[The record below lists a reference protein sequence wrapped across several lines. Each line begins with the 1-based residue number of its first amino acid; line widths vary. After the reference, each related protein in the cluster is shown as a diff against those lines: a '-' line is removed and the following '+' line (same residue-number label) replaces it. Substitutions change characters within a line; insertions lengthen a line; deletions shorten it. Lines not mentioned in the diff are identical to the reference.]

1 MIRVRPEDIYALRNS
16 TGRPFTDHL
25 DRLIRSSA
33 SVVGIVAA
41 SVSDNPRTNLAD
53 GGADTEVSARATLP
67 DRWGYFGAESVWQYK
82 AVEVG
87 SLTDKLIAE
96 EITAP
101 SKQYVRDLLVRGY
114 GYRFCICHDGTAERK
129 AEIKVVLAA
138 EIRRVNPN
146 APEPLVLFAKDV
158 AEWTNAFPALAAEL
172 LHSELSGFSLFET
185 WKTHERAKTPVFV
198 PTPQSQTI
206 RDSVRQHLD
215 WTQKPKTTKLTISG
229 NAGVGKT
236 RTVLEA
242 LTEGNDATGLVFYS
256 DDEDRA
262 IELAQNLKN
271 NPEVFAVIVADE
283 CMETAAF
290 RIGRALEGFEQR
302 IRLITITNEDAI
314 EGANEL
320 RLDPLPNKTLEEI
333 LEANFSSI
341 DSLRRLKYVE
351 LADGFLRFAI
361 LLCQHDAEIV
371 EKGFIGEPLRHV
383 RSYLDAFFSGKDEL
397 SDADRAALDLIS
409 LLDRCGVAG
418 NLEGELKSLCHL
430 VGLDFADT
438 RTRLAKVQKITGL
451 IGRTSRYMYVS
462 PTPIAMVCFQTAWT
476 RWVEWDTARFLS
488 NFPRELMERFLPRAS
503 RASKEVGK
511 VVTDYF
517 RDWIAS
523 RGGKIF
529 STDAETEQLLL
540 LVRAD
545 PDRMLPRLRDLVL
558 RAAPEQLAPGYRS
571 GRRRLIVELPQ
582 IAQYPEWFV
591 LAESMLFHLALH
603 EAEPSLGNNATKL
616 WTELYG
622 ILDSDMATPFPER
635 LTILQGRIGDTNVAV
650 RRLCALALGEAS
662 DDRSVRMIR
671 TSTFGRRVP
680 PDRWIPKTWDEYFEY
695 LKSCLRALHTL
706 CSDMDEA
713 VRKEAASRYIQS
725 IRHALFRNILKPTK
739 EGAGVV
745 PDSVRPMLRAEL
757 RELLLLNTHTDEGEE
772 QPVPD
777 DEKTAFIREWIE
789 ELGSRSLHDELVED
803 VGPASWSHHL
813 EQSAWDERVR
823 ALAKRLLEEEGA
835 LNSALPWLNSDE
847 AGSAV
852 DLGVAV
858 GRLDSQGSRMQEVVE
873 ACRASRRAEF
883 LRGYLVGLAESFS
896 AAANPVEIRAQANL
910 LLNDLWEQDAPLA
923 YAAMLAS
930 GTFLRAFGRTIEAVS
945 SGSLPPRYLDNFKA
959 WNGQR
964 HTNSAETKI
973 ACETLLVLAK
983 NGDAEAANI
992 GLEFLQFLFMRNQD
1006 EEKLEV
1012 LASLFGDDLADVVFG
1027 LLENS
1032 VPSRG
1037 RISHAFARI
1046 FATVMEL
1053 DPQRAVRLVMRLLR
1067 DKEYETAE
1075 LGSGLIASVAK
1086 ADPAY
1091 LMEQIGSAML
1101 SKDRDLNF
1109 IIRKLPIAILPDEIV
1124 IDWLKEHGVDGARIL
1139 ARHVPKPFVD
1149 NGAPKL
1155 SPITEFLLTQY
1166 GEDDA
1171 VYASFVAG
1179 LHSGGVFAGPISDW
1193 MMRGVALAE
1202 HFVTSPIP
1210 AVRKWALGEVEYG
1223 TRQAEEFRQ
1232 QEEEDGFRV

>member
-1 MIRVRPEDIYALRNS
+1 MIRVRPEDIYSLRNS
-16 TGRPFTDHL
+16 TGRAFTDHL

-41 SVSDNPRTNLAD
+41 AVSDNPRTNVAD
-53 GGADTEVSARATLP
+53 GGADTEVSASATMP
-67 DRWGYFGAESVWQYK
+67 DRWGYFGVPSVWQYK
-82 AVEVG
+82 AIEVG
-87 SLTDKLIAE
+87 SLTDKQIAE
-96 EITAP
+96 EISAP
-101 SKQYVRDLLVRGY
+101 SKEYVRDLLVRGY
-114 GYRFCICHDGTAERK
+114 GYRLAICHDGTAERK
-129 AEIKVVLAA
+129 AEIKAVLAA
-138 EIRRVNPN
+138 EIQRLNPN
-146 APEPLVLFAKDV
+146 APEPLVLFAKDI
-158 AEWTNAFPALAAEL
+158 AEWTNAFPALAAEM

-185 WKTHERAKTPVFV
+185 WKTHERAKTPIFV
-198 PTPQSQTI
+198 PTPQSETI

-242 LTEGNDATGLVFYS
+242 LVEGNDATGLVFYS

-271 NPEVFAVIVADE
+271 HPELFAVIVADE

-290 RIGRALEGFEQR
+290 RIERALEGFEER

-320 RLDPLPNKTLEEI
+320 RLDPLPNKTVEEI

-341 DSLRRLKYVE
+341 DQLRRLQYVE

-361 LLCQHDAEIV
+361 LLCKHDTEIV

-397 SDADRAALDLIS
+397 SDDDRAALDLIS

-418 NLEGELKSLCHL
+418 NLEGELKSLCNL
-430 VGLDFADT
+430 VGLDFTDT
-438 RTRLAKVQKITGL
+438 RMRLNKVQKVTGL

-462 PTPIAMVCFQTAWT
+462 PAPIAMVCFQSAWS
-476 RWVEWDTARFLS
+476 RWVEWNTPQFLS
-488 NFPRELMERFLPRAS
+488 NFPKELMERFLPRAS

-523 RGGKIF
+523 RGGEIF
-529 STDAETEQLLL
+529 SIDAETEQLLL

-558 RAAPEQLAPGYRS
+558 RATPEQLSPGYRS

-622 ILDSDMATPFPER
+622 ILDSDIATPFPDR
-635 LTILQGRIGDTNVAV
+635 LTVLQGRVADTNAAV

-695 LKSCLRALHTL
+695 LKSCLRALHSL
-706 CSDMDEA
+706 CSDTDEV

-725 IRHALFRNILKPTK
+725 IRHALFRNILEPTK

-757 RELLLLNTHTDEGEE
+757 RELLLLNAHTEDGEE
-772 QPVPD
+772 QNIPD

-789 ELGSRSLHDELVED
+789 ELGSRSLRDELVED
-803 VGPASWSHHL
+803 IGPASWSHHL

-852 DLGVAV
+852 DLGVAM
-858 GRLDSQGSRMQEVVE
+858 GRLDCNGSRMQEVVE
-873 ACRASRRAEF
+873 ACRVSKRAEF
-883 LRGYLVGLAESFS
+883 LRGYFVGLAESS
-896 AAANPVEIRAQANL
+896 STAANPEEIQAEANL
-910 LLNDLWEQDAPLA
+910 LLDELWNRDASLA

-930 GTFLRAFGRTIEAVS
+930 GDFLRSFSRTIEAVS
-945 SGSLPPRYLDNFKA
+945 QGALPARYLDNFKA

-964 HTNSAETKI
+964 HTNSVETKI
-973 ACETLLVLAK
+973 ACETLLGLAT
-983 NGDAEAANI
+983 NGDAEAANF

-1006 EEKLEV
+1006 REKLDV
-1012 LASLFGDDLADVVFG
+1012 LASLFGEDLSAVVFG
-1027 LLENS
+1027 LLESS
-1032 VPSRG
+1032 VPSKG
-1037 RISHAFARI
+1037 RVSHAFARI

-1053 DPQRAVRLVMRLLR
+1053 DSQRAVRLVMQLLR
-1067 DKEYETAE
+1067 AREYETAE
-1075 LGSGLIASVAK
+1075 LGSGLIASVSK

-1101 SKDRDLNF
+1101 KKDRDLNL
-1109 IIRKLPIAILPDEIV
+1109 IIRKLPIAILPSDIV
-1124 IDWLKEHGVDGARIL
+1124 INWLKKHGVDGARIL
-1139 ARHVPKPFVD
+1139 ARHVPKPFLD
-1149 NGAPKL
+1149 DGTPRL
-1155 SPITEFLLTQY
+1155 DPITEYLLTEY
-1166 GEDDA
+1166 GEDEA

-1202 HFVTSPIP
+1202 HFVTSPVP
-1210 AVRKWALGEVEYG
+1210 AIRRWALAEVEYG
-1223 TRQAEEFRQ
+1223 TRQAEEYRK
-1232 QEEEDGFRV
+1232 QEEEEGFRG

>member
-1 MIRVRPEDIYALRNS
+1 M
-16 TGRPFTDHL
+16 
-25 DRLIRSSA
+25 
-33 SVVGIVAA
+33 
-41 SVSDNPRTNLAD
+41 
-53 GGADTEVSARATLP
+53 
-67 DRWGYFGAESVWQYK
+67 
-82 AVEVG
+82 
-87 SLTDKLIAE
+87 
-96 EITAP
+96 
-101 SKQYVRDLLVRGY
+101 
-114 GYRFCICHDGTAERK
+114 
-129 AEIKVVLAA
+129 
-138 EIRRVNPN
+138 NPN
-146 APEPLVLFAKDV
+146 APEPLVLFAKDI

-185 WKTHERAKTPVFV
+185 WKTNERAKTPVFV

-215 WTQKPKTTKLTISG
+215 WTEKPKTTKLTISG

-242 LTEGNDATGLVFYS
+242 LIEGNDATGLVFYS

-283 CMETAAF
+283 CMDTAAF

-320 RLDPLPNKTLEEI
+320 RLDPLPSKAVEEI

-341 DSLRRLKYVE
+341 DPLRRYKYVE

-418 NLEGELKSLCHL
+418 NLEGELKSLCDL
-430 VGLDFADT
+430 VGLDLGDT

-462 PTPIAMVCFQTAWT
+462 PTPIAMVCFQSAWT
-476 RWVEWDTARFLS
+476 RWVEWNTARFLS
-488 NFPRELMERFLPRAS
+488 NFPKELMERFLPRAS

-523 RGGKIF
+523 RGGEIF
-529 STDAETEQLLL
+529 STDAETQQLLL

-558 RAAPEQLAPGYRS
+558 RATPEQLASGYRS
-571 GRRRLIVELPQ
+571 GRRALIVELPE
-582 IAQYPEWFV
+582 IARYPEWFAM
-591 LAESMLFHLALH
+591 AESMLFYLARH
-603 EAEPSLGNNATKL
+603 EAEPNLGNNATKL
-616 WTELYG
+616 WKGLYG
-622 ILDSDMATPFPER
+622 ILNSGVATPFPDR
-635 LTILQGRIGDTNVAV
+635 LAIVQGRIRDIDPEV
-650 RRLCALALGEAS
+650 RRLCSLALGEAS
-662 DDRSVRMIR
+662 DDRSVRMIL

-680 PDRWIPKTWDEYFEY
+680 PDSWIPKTWDEYFEY
-695 LKSCLRALHTL
+695 LKNCLRELHTL
-706 CSDMDEA
+706 CSDAEEA
-713 VRKEAASRYIQS
+713 VRKEATSQYIQS
-725 IRHALFRNILKPTK
+725 IRNALFRNILKPTK
-739 EGAGVV
+739 EGAGIV
-745 PDSVRPMLRAEL
+745 PDSVRPILRGEL
-757 RELLLLNTHTDEGEE
+757 RELLLLNAHGEQGQE
-772 QPVPD
+772 QPVED
-777 DEKTAFIREWIE
+777 HEKTSFIREWIE
-789 ELGSRSLHDELVED
+789 DLGSRSLKDQLVED
-803 VGPASWSHHL
+803 VGSESWSHYL
-813 EQSAWDERVR
+813 EESAWQERIR
-823 ALAKRLLEEEGA
+823 ALAKRLLAEEGA
-835 LNSALPWLNSDE
+835 LTSALPWLNSSE

-858 GRLDSQGSRMQEVVE
+858 GRLDCQGSRMQEVVE
-873 ACRASRRAEF
+873 ACQASRRAEF
-883 LRGYLVGLAESFS
+883 LRGYFVGLAESS
-896 AAANPVEIRAQANL
+896 STAANAVEIQVHANGL
-910 LLNDLWEQDAPLA
+910 LDDLWEEDAPLA

-930 GTFLRAFGRTIEAVS
+930 GTFLRAFSRTIEAVS
-945 SGSLPPRYLDNFKA
+945 SGALPPRYLDNFKA

-964 HTNSAETKI
+964 HTNPAETKI
-973 ACETLLVLAK
+973 ACETLLVLAM
-983 NGDAEAANI
+983 NENAEAANI

-1006 EEKLEV
+1006 WEKLEL
-1012 LASLFGDDLADVVFG
+1012 LASLFGAGVADVVFG
-1027 LLENS
+1027 LLERS
-1032 VPSRG
+1032 VPSKV
-1037 RISHAFARI
+1037 RISHAFAGI

-1053 DPQRAVRLVMRLLR
+1053 DPPRAVRLVMQLLR

-1075 LGSGLIASVAK
+1075 LGSGLIASVA
-1086 ADPAY
+1086 AAAPAY
-1091 LMEQIGSAML
+1091 VMEQIGSAML

-1109 IIRKLPIAILPDEIV
+1109 VIRKLPIAILPSEVV
-1124 IDWLKEHGVDGARIL
+1124 IDWLKQHGVEGARTL
-1139 ARHVPKPFVD
+1139 ARHVPKPFAD
-1149 NGAPKL
+1149 NGVPKL
-1155 SPITEFLLTQY
+1155 SPITEFLLASY
-1166 GEDDA
+1166 GDDDA

-1179 LHSGGVFAGPISDW
+1179 LHSGGVFSGPISEW

-1202 HFVTSPIP
+1202 HFVASSIP
-1210 AVRKWALGEVEYG
+1210 AIRKWALAEVEYG
-1223 TRQAEEFRQ
+1223 TQQAEQFRQ
-1232 QEEEDGFRV
+1232 REEEEGF

>member
-1 MIRVRPEDIYALRNS
+1 MIRVRPEDIYVLRNS

-25 DRLIRSSA
+25 DRLIRSSG

-41 SVSDNPRTNLAD
+41 AVSDNPRTNVAD
-53 GGADTEVSARATLP
+53 GGADTQVSAPATLQ
-67 DRWGYFGAESVWQYK
+67 DRWGYFGVPSVWQYK

-87 SLTDKLIAE
+87 SLTNKQIAE

-101 SKQYVRDLLVRGY
+101 SKHYVRELLVQGY

-129 AEIKVVLAA
+129 AEIKAVLAA
-138 EIRRVNPN
+138 EIQRLNPN
-146 APEPLVLFAKDV
+146 APEPLVLFSKDI

-198 PTPQSQTI
+198 PTLQSQTI

-215 WTQKPKTTKLTISG
+215 WKQKPKTTKLTISG

-242 LTEGNDATGLVFYS
+242 LIEGNDATGLVFYS

-302 IRLITITNEDAI
+302 IRLVTITNEDAI

-320 RLDPLPNKTLEEI
+320 RLDPLPNKTVEEI

-341 DSLRRLKYVE
+341 DSLRRFKYVE

-361 LLCQHDAEIV
+361 LLCQHDTEIV
-371 EKGFIGEPLRHV
+371 EKGLIGEPLRHV
-383 RSYLDAFFSGKDEL
+383 RSYLDALFSGNDEL

-418 NLEGELKSLCHL
+418 DLEGELRSLCGL
-430 VGLDFADT
+430 VGLEFSDT
-438 RTRLAKVQKITGL
+438 RMRLAKVQKITGL

-462 PTPIAMVCFQTAWT
+462 PTPIAMVCFQSAWT
-476 RWVEWDTARFLS
+476 RWVEWDTSRFLS
-488 NFPRELMERFLPRAS
+488 NFPKELMERFLPRAS

-511 VVTDYF
+511 VVTEYF

-523 RGGKIF
+523 REGEIF
-529 STDAETEQLLL
+529 STDPETQQLLL

-545 PDRMLPRLRDLVL
+545 PDRMLPRLRGLVL
-558 RAAPEQLAPGYRS
+558 RATPEQLAPGYRS
-571 GRRRLIVELPQ
+571 GRRALIVELPE
-582 IAQYPEWFV
+582 IARYPEWFAM
-591 LAESMLFHLALH
+591 AESMLFYLARH

-616 WTELYG
+616 WKGLYG
-622 ILDSDMATPFPER
+622 IIDSGVATPFPDR
-635 LTILQGRIGDTNVAV
+635 LAIVQDRIRDIDPEV
-650 RRLCALALGEAS
+650 RRICALALGEAS
-662 DDRSVRMIR
+662 DDRSVHMIF

-680 PDRWIPKTWDEYFEY
+680 PDSWIPKTWDEYFDY
-695 LKSCLRALHTL
+695 LKSCLRELHAL
-706 CSDMDEA
+706 CSDTDEA
-713 VRKEAASRYIQS
+713 VRKEATSQYIQS
-725 IRHALFRNILKPTK
+725 IRHALFRNILNPTK
-739 EGAGVV
+739 EGAGTV
-745 PDSVRPMLRAEL
+745 PDSIRPVLRGEL
-757 RELLLLNTHTDEGEE
+757 RELLLLNTHSEEGEE
-772 QPVPD
+772 KSVHD

-789 ELGSRSLHDELVED
+789 ELGSRSLKDQLVED
-803 VGPASWSHHL
+803 VGSESWSHHL
-813 EQSAWDERVR
+813 EQSAWEERIR
-823 ALAKRLLEEEGA
+823 SLAERLLGEEGA
-835 LNSALPWLNSDE
+835 LASVLQWLNGSE

-858 GRLDSQGSRMQEVVE
+858 GRLDCQGSRMHEVVG
-873 ACRASRRAEF
+873 ACRSSRRAEF
-883 LRGYLVGLAESFS
+883 LRGYFVGLAESS
-896 AAANPVEIRAQANL
+896 STAANLQEIRVQANSL
-910 LLNDLWEQDAPLA
+910 LDDLWRHDASLA
-923 YAAMLAS
+923 YAAMLGS
-930 GTFLRAFGRTIEAVS
+930 GMFLRAFDRTIEAVS
-945 SGSLPPRYLDNFKA
+945 SGVLPPRYLDNFKA

-964 HTNSAETKI
+964 HTNLAETKV
-973 ACETLLVLAK
+973 ACEALLVLAK
-983 NGDAEAANI
+983 DSDAEAANI

-1006 EEKLEV
+1006 RERLEV
-1012 LASLFGDDLADVVFG
+1012 LTSLFGEDLANVVFG
-1027 LLENS
+1027 LLESS
-1032 VPSRG
+1032 VPSKRG
-1037 RISHAFARI
+1037 NSHAFARL

-1053 DPQRAVRLVMRLLR
+1053 DPKRAVKLVMQLLR
-1067 DKEYETAE
+1067 HKESAVAE
-1075 LGSGLIASVAK
+1075 LGSGLLASVAK
-1086 ADPAY
+1086 AAPTY
-1091 LMEQIGSAML
+1091 LMQQIGSAML
-1101 SKDRDLNF
+1101 NKDRQLNF
-1109 IIRKLPIAILPDEIV
+1109 IIRKLPIAILPSEVV
-1124 IDWLKEHGVDGARIL
+1124 IDWLKEHGIEGARTL

-1149 NGAPKL
+1149 NGVPRL
-1155 SPITEFLLTQY
+1155 SPTTEFLLTQY
-1166 GEDDA
+1166 GEDEA

-1179 LHSGGVFAGPISDW
+1179 LHSGGVFAGPISEW
-1193 MMRGVALAE
+1193 VMRGVALAE

-1210 AVRKWALGEVEYG
+1210 AIRKWALGEVEYG

-1232 QEEEDGFRV
+1232 QEEEDGF